1 MTLEMTEVF
10 KQFKHALFSKDWLDE
25 VEFLL
30 EFIDRGLRSVAVVV
44 SNLLV
49 SLDSSVPTK
58 KWKTSEDCDQDR
70 EFGAGKNKDKRTK
83 IADGVMVQ

>member
-1 MTLEMTEVF
+1 M
-10 KQFKHALFSKDWLDE
+10 
-25 VEFLL
+25 
-30 EFIDRGLRSVAVVV
+30 AVVV